1 MKDMLSMV
9 KEVHDYER
17 KKFDKEVFKEQ
28 NLDKACR
35 SRNLTASIKQ
45 LFNNRNGSKKV

>member
-9 KEVHDYER
+9 KEVQEYER
-17 KKFDKEVFKEQ
+17 KKLDKEVLKKQ
-28 NLDKACR
+28 NLDKARR

-45 LFNNRNGSKKV
+45 LFNNRNGQQ